1 MSKQS
6 VISARIDAE
15 TLALVD
21 KIAAAQGRSRAW
33 FVNKA
38 VRDYVEQESAM
49 LAFLQ
54 EGEDAIANGDYYT
67 QEEMERWLAE
77 RQSGLAEQRRA
88 AG

>member
-6 VISARIDAE
+6 VISARVDTE

-21 KIAAAQGRSRAW
+21 KLAAAQGRSRAW

-38 VRDYVEQESAM
+38 VLDYVEQESAM

-54 EGEDAIANGDYYT
+54 EGEDAITNGDYYT
-67 QEEMERWLAE
+67 QEEMELWLAE
-77 RQSGLAEQRRA
+77 RQASRARQRRA

>member
-1 MSKQS
+1 MSKHS

-38 VRDYVEQESAM
+38 VVDYVEQESAM

-54 EGEDAIANGDYYT
+54 EGDDAITNGDYYT
-67 QEEMERWLAE
+67 QEEMELWLAE
-77 RQSGLAEQRRA
+77 RQANRAEQGRA